1 MFMIGVEWVAGWV
14 VVGGRSNLGSLYC
27 INRPPRL
34 QGSVTVDSPELVEP
48 PLNTRQNKLLV
59 GENSQEV

>member
-1 MFMIGVEWVAGWV
+1 M
-14 VVGGRSNLGSLYC
+14 VGGGCSNLGSFYC
-27 INRPPRL
+27 INRTPRL
-34 QGSVTVDSPELVEP
+34 LGSVTVDSPELEEP